1 MAILVVVAASLALP
15 VGGMALG
22 ARFLDSLR
30 IARPKTVGANLP
42 VVGGTNSRQLQ
53 YVVAGIVAE
62 TTTVASD
69 EPDVSILNIDSAS
82 RLASFHPRVL
92 HARSDPATYELLGAH
107 SASTRVDR
115 GQLRTL
121 LDEAGFTRTPIPASL
136 DNASVSFATP
146 RGVRAQYGHCPEP
159 LANTLQ
165 AQIQGPP
172 PPSPDNGNCVVL
184 TETPL
189 ALVAV
194 PAGLDTSAVMT
205 IALELLGMSPNQARE
220 FQRLF
225 SWRAALT
232 LSPPR
237 FMRSYELVSVHGA
250 PAMLMIT
257 AGRRGPTY
265 VLAWVEGGLVFTLS
279 GYGSSADAVPYA
291 QSVS

>member
-1 MAILVVVAASLALP
+1 LTILVVVAASLSVP
-15 VGGMALG
+15 VGGAALG
-22 ARFLDSLR
+22 VRFLDSLR
-30 IARPKTVGANLP
+30 IARPKTVSASLP
-42 VVGGTNSRQLQ
+42 VVGATNSRQLQ

-62 TTTVASD
+62 TTTVAHD
-69 EPDVSILNIDSAS
+69 EPDMNGLTLDSAS
-82 RLASFHPRVL
+82 RAAGFRARVL
-92 HARSDPATYELLGAH
+92 RARADAATFSVLGAH
-107 SASTRVDR
+107 SASARVDR

-121 LDEAGFTRTPIPASL
+121 LNEAGFARTPLPASL
-136 DNASVSFATP
+136 DNASISFASP

-159 LANTLQ
+159 VANTLQ

-172 PPSPDNGNCVVL
+172 PPSPDNGNCVAL

-189 ALVAV
+189 AVVAA

-205 IALELLGMSPNQARE
+205 IALELLGMSPNQAHE
-220 FQRLF
+220 FRRLF
-225 SWRAALT
+225 PWPAALS

-237 FMRSYELVSVHGA
+237 FMRSYELVTVHRA

-265 VLAWVEGGLVFTLS
+265 VLAWVEGGRVFTLS